1 LLSLAILT
9 LLRHPEQLA
18 MLRDDPELARNA
30 VDEVLRFEPAA
41 VSTTRYTP
49 EAIEVAGTTIP
60 ADSNVLFSVIAAN
73 RDPARYEDPDRF
85 DITRTDV
92 RPLTFGGGAHVC
104 IGAAL
109 ARMET
114 EVVLRAMVT
123 RTRDLTLVTDPV
135 VWQAENPTVRRP
147 ERLVVSCRPV
157 R

>member
-1 LLSLAILT
+1 LELLQNQPDLA
-9 LLRHPEQLA
+9 PQ
-18 MLRDDPELARNA
+18 A

-49 EAIEVAGTTIP
+49 VEIEVAGRTIP
-60 ADSNVLFSVIAAN
+60 AESNVLFSVIAAN
-73 RDPARYEDPDRF
+73 RDPDRYPEPDRF
-85 DITRTDV
+85 DVTRSDI

-114 EVVLRAMVT
+114 EVVLRALVT
-123 RTRDLTLVTDPV
+123 RTSDLALVTDPI

-147 ERLVVSCRPV
+147 EKLVVSCSPLR
-157 R
+157 